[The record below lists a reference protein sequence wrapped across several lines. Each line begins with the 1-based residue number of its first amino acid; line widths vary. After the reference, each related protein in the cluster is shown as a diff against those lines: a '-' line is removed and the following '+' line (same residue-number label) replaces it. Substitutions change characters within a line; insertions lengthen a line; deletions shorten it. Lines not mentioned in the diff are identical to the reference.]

1 MRYTTLITHSL
12 RKAAGVL
19 MMLLLLA
26 AQVGCRAVYE
36 EWDAPLAVDANLRIV
51 FAVPSETRSTTTQSY
66 DDPANQEGMD
76 NAINPLDLEVYFFTE
91 DGEFVTSVSGSR
103 NVEVSP
109 YSSAGYDPHYH
120 MYSVGLRVTGV
131 TNGQRCRVV
140 VVANKRSTHATALP
154 FCVLKNDNW
163 LKEGVGSTD
172 EEKLYN
178 SLTFNFSNLGSDP
191 VQDYVRWNWQMK
203 TPGCVPM
210 WGFNTMNLKLATI
223 NQYGYHDP
231 VEPSGQIDLLR
242 SIAKVKIAVNSE
254 LLEFVHVTDFDKTRQ
269 KGGVRLHSRMKDG
282 YMAPSYSKVGSLTST
297 PNIIHKDKIGGVP
310 GGAYTNEWINEGTSY
325 PSTERVYPFFLS
337 SDGCY
342 YIYLPEHEI
351 GDAWMHIEFKWS
363 DPSFPVPITHDYKL
377 LFADYEAAM
386 VHAGTKDVAFTEKQL
401 ESYRFPVMRNH
412 YYEYTVTSLN
422 PIFVKFEVCEWQYK
436 STDIEFN

>member
-242 SIAKVKIAVNSE
+242 SIAKVKIE
-254 LLEFVHVTDFDKTRQ
+254 LADELKTKARLTAYNT
-269 KGGVRLHSRMKDG
+269 KSLSGGVRLVSSMSWG
-282 YMAPSYSKVGSLTST
+282 YMVPAYSRVRSADCT
-297 PNIIHKDKIGGVP
+297 PNILHKDKVGGSP
-310 GGAYTNEWINEGTSY
+310 SGAYTDEWIQSGTNYEG
-325 PSTERVYPFFLS
+325 RDIVYPFFFAP
-337 SDGCY
+337 DGNY
-342 YIYLPEHEI
+342 YIYLPEHKI
-351 GDAWMHIEFKWS
+351 GQAWMKLEFEWLGEAFRDNPLIK
-363 DPSFPVPITHDYKL
+363 DFTLH
-377 LFADYEAAM
+377 FADYPQDGDNGRE
-386 VHAGTKDVAFTEKQL
+386 DNL
-401 ESYRFPVMRNH
+401 DYFPVMRNH
-412 YYEYTVTSLN
+412 YYVYRIENLSITELKY
-422 PIFVKFEVCEWQYK
+422 EVCDWDER